1 MQVNQFLMLLL
12 CLNLFRLGKV
22 SDTYYSAPIN
32 IEKNQYEPTKEPCE
46 IDRYYDSLIGLKI
59 DNILLYKELG
69 TPSGNKGLIIWKKKN
84 CVFGVK
90 FNESVI
96 EGCKKEEVNPNSQ
109 NLGLIALKFF
119 YGGEKDYSVT
129 KSRIEAMHDFKIE
142 IRSVVNGK
150 EMKSEFFDS
159 ATGNKSEFLPE
170 ISRLCQDII
179 YGYEKE
185 NNEKNRQ

>member
-1 MQVNQFLMLLL
+1 MQVNQFLLILL
-12 CLNLFRLGKV
+12 CLNLSYTGKV
-22 SDTYYSAPIN
+22 SDSYYVAPIN
-32 IEKNQYEPTKEPCE
+32 IEENNYELIKGPCE
-46 IDRYYDSLIGLKI
+46 IDSYYDSLIGLKT
-59 DNILLYKELG
+59 DNILLYKELN
-69 TPSGNKGLIIWKKKN
+69 TPSGNKGLIVWKKGN

-90 FNESVI
+90 FTESII
-96 EGCKKEEVNPNSQ
+96 EGCKKEEVNPSSQ

-142 IRSVVNGK
+142 IRALVNGK

-179 YGYEKE
+179 YGYEKD
-185 NNEKNRQ
+185 NYEKK